1 MDYFILNLGRYNK
14 KNLFPNL
21 EVRMKFF
28 SLLLLC
34 YVTLF
39 ASHIDDF
46 AAKMSYSRDYATA
59 LSMAKKEDKVLMLL
73 VVSNTCPWCRKFES
87 QTLEHA
93 TIDAIIKA
101 DFIPVIVEK
110 NADKPNFPKRYH
122 ATRIPTVYFI
132 DPNSEELLF
141 ESMGF
146 VRMGEYKETLED
158 IAKDHKGL
166 H

>member
-1 MDYFILNLGRYNK
+1 
-14 KNLFPNL
+14 
-21 EVRMKFF
+21 MKLF

-34 YVTLF
+34 SLTLF

-46 AAKMSYSRDYATA
+46 ATKMSYSRNYTDA
-59 LSMAKKEDKVLMLL
+59 LKEAKKQDKVLMLL

-87 QTLEHA
+87 NTLEHA

-101 DFIPVIVEK
+101 DFIPLIVEK

-132 DPNSEELLF
+132 DPNTEDLLF

-146 VRMGEYKETLED
+146 VRMSEYKETLED
-158 IAKDHKGL
+158 IAKDYKGL